1 MEGTLPLL
9 SEPEPHLRWRDP
21 RRYDW
26 TGRRRSRRWVGGTR
40 HNTSRATKWNNNDE
54 GAKQQ
59 AVGAASQLTLREGVM
74 ANYTLRWDQNL
85 PANQR
90 FVVLAAFNNEAV
102 LDKNTGLVWE
112 KSPQSTGAP
121 WASACFDC
129 LNKVV
134 GRQRGWRLPS
144 IVELTSLLDPS
155 VGPVPTGGLILPA
168 GHPFTNV
175 HSAEYWS
182 ATTTA
187 EDPTRAWF
195 VYFEDGHTGSFP
207 KDRTF
212 WVWCVRGGMNTSV
225 Y

>member
-1 MEGTLPLL
+1 
-9 SEPEPHLRWRDP
+9 
-21 RRYDW
+21 
-26 TGRRRSRRWVGGTR
+26 
-40 HNTSRATKWNNNDE
+40 
-54 GAKQQ
+54 
-59 AVGAASQLTLREGVM
+59 M

-85 PANQR
+85 PAANR
-90 FVVLAAFNNEAV
+90 FVVLAAFNSEAV

-112 KSPQSTGAP
+112 KSPQSPGAP
-121 WASACFDC
+121 WANACFDC

-155 VGPVPTGGLILPA
+155 AGPVPTGGLILPT

-175 HSAEYWS
+175 ESREYWS

-187 EDPTRAWF
+187 EDPNRAWF
-195 VYFEDGHTGSFP
+195 VFFEDGHTGSMTKSKPFLL
-207 KDRTF
+207 
-212 WVWCVRGGMNTSV
+212 WCVRGPMNADR